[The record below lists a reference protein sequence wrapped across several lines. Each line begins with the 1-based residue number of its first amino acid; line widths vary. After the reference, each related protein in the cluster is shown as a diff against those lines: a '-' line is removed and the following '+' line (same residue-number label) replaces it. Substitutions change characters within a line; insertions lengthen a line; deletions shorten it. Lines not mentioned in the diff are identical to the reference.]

1 MNLSKYSN
9 KGYTGLVNLGNTC
22 FLNSCLQVLNHIYE
36 LNEVFDSKICVK
48 DIPDATILHEWNEL
62 RKLMWSNNGIISPN
76 KFVYG
81 VQKLAAEQ
89 DKDIFTGWAQNDM
102 TEFLFFMM
110 NSIHNSISRKIV
122 MKINGR
128 TENSTDKIAKKCF
141 TMLQQIYSKE
151 YSEIMDL
158 FYGIYVTILTS
169 NDKKQIL
176 SIKPEHY
183 FILDIPIFSHSK
195 GALQTIYEGFD
206 HFTEIEP
213 MSGENAW
220 FNEKKGEKQDV
231 NKEIRFWNLPKVLVI
246 SLKRF
251 SPDGTKKLGHLI
263 TFPLDGFD
271 LSNYVIGYNK
281 KSFIY
286 ELFGVCNHTG
296 SVMGG
301 HYTSFVKNADGIW
314 IHFNDTSVEK
324 IVNEREIISPM
335 AYCLFYRKKIP

>member
-48 DIPDATILHEWNEL
+48 DVPDAMILQEWNEL

-102 TEFLFFMM
+102 TEFLFFIM

-195 GALQTIYEGFD
+195 GVLQTIYEGFD

-220 FNEKKGEKQDV
+220 FNERKGEKQDV
-231 NKEIRFWNLPKVLVI
+231 NKQILFWNLPKVLVI

-324 IVNEREIISPM
+324 VHESEIISPM

>member
-48 DIPDATILHEWNEL
+48 DVPDATILHEWNEL

-102 TEFLFFMM
+102 TEFLFFIM

-151 YSEIMDL
+151 YSEILDL

-324 IVNEREIISPM
+324 VLESEIISPM